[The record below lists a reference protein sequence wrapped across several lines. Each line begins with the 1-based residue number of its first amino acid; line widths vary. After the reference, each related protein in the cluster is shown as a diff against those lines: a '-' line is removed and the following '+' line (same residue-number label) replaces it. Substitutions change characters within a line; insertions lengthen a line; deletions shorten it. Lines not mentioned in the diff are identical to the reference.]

1 MNDSSIP
8 KHIGYIVDGNRRW
21 ARERGAADFE
31 GHLAGYKVLK
41 EIGLETL
48 NQGVRFMS
56 AYIWSTE
63 NWNRSKQEAS
73 KLMKLMV
80 KVLTSDT
87 PIFQKHNIALKVIG
101 SRQGLDEKVIKA
113 IDKAEKATANNTR
126 GTFAVC
132 FNYGGQTEIAD
143 ACKKIV
149 QSGID
154 VEDITP
160 DTISKNIYEPDIPPV
175 DLIVRTGGE
184 MRISNFMLWRSA
196 YSELIFL
203 KKYWPDM
210 TKQDVTDIIKEYSN
224 RSRRFGG

>member
-21 ARERGAADFE
+21 ARERGVADFE

-113 IDKAEKATANNTR
+113 IDKAEKATANNTG

>member
-1 MNDSSIP
+1 MARNLKP
-8 KHIGYIVDGNRRW
+8 THIGYIVDGNRRW
-21 ARERGAADFE
+21 ARERGLPDYE
-31 GHLAGYKVLK
+31 GHLAGYRVLK
-41 EIGLETL
+41 EIGIETL
-48 NQGVRFMS
+48 NQGVKCMS

-80 KVLTSDT
+80 KVLSTDT
-87 PIFQKHNIALKVIG
+87 PVFQKHNIALKVIG
-101 SRQGLDEKVIKA
+101 SREGLDAKVVKA
-113 IDKAEKATANNTR
+113 IDKAEEATSKNTG

-149 QSGID
+149 QSGA
-154 VEDITP
+154 DIKDINP
-160 DTISKNIYEPDIPPV
+160 ELISKNIYEPNLPPV

-184 MRISNFMLWRSA
+184 MRLSNFMLWRSA
-196 YSELIFL
+196 YSELLFL